1 MPPESN
7 GALFHCERLRV
18 GWVDTD
24 ASGRIHF
31 TAAFRWV
38 EAAESSLYR
47 KAGVFADGV
56 GHLPRRHVE
65 VDYLRALIFEDEIE
79 VCVRVASVGT
89 TSITF
94 EWQISHGGETAVRGR
109 HTAVQVDASGQPF
122 ALDENVRNV
131 LLGRR
136 ELAGSDVQSA
146 GR

>member
-1 MPPESN
+1 LS
-7 GALFHCERLRV
+7 HCERFRV

-38 EAAESSLYR
+38 EAAETSLYR
-47 KAGVFADGV
+47 KAGVFDGGV

-65 VDYLRALIFEDEIE
+65 VDYLRALVFEDEIE
-79 VCVRVASVGT
+79 VCVRVASAGT

-94 EWQISHGGETAVRGR
+94 EWQISRDGETAVRGR

-122 ALDENVRNV
+122 PLGDDARNA

-136 ELAGSDVQSA
+136 ELARSDVPSA